1 MMSKRL
7 QVILEDDELAEIQ
20 RAARRSHMTSSEWVR
35 QALRKARRAEPGSD
49 LKKKLESLQRAGQQN
64 FPTGDIDQMLAEI
77 EKGRLGEVLP

>member
-1 MMSKRL
+1 MSKRL
-7 QVILEDDELAEIQ
+7 QVILGDDEFAEIR

-49 LKKKLESLQRAGQQN
+49 LKKKLESLRRAADQA

-77 EKGRLGEVLP
+77 EKGRSGDVLP